1 MKRVIAL
8 LLCLVLVACSFI
20 ACDETETKEPA
31 THVHTYAE
39 TWSSDA
45 EGHWYDATCTCTD
58 APLRKLAHTDAN
70 NDGACDVC
78 TFSNHTHTYAEG
90 WTADCTNHWRAADC
104 GHIVA
109 GTDVQAH
116 ADTNEDGKCDTCAY
130 VIEDIHTHYYAT
142 AWSHDADNHWHAALC
157 EHSVEVADKAAHEIN
172 AAGVCTVCQAKVKE
186 VDTTN
191 LGELLAA
198 SVANNHKVVS
208 GKVMYA
214 YTIPE
219 FDMTSTHAQYYTL
232 GNGSTYVNREQYEVS
247 NQSWYQL
254 IGEDEV
260 FGVTTYDGGYT
271 LEPVAVGVAEMGGY
285 TYTPS
290 TLLAGFENT
299 SSLSETLYEL
309 YTLSQNEGVSE
320 YTVKHNA
327 ATKSYSFSY
336 TYLIVNKVSGG
347 ESLGGNDENPSANVE
362 TYNTSLFTVDVK
374 FTYDEN
380 YVITTADFI
389 VGAYNEAID
398 GDYSYDP
405 TTGKVTL
412 VENAYADTYT
422 YNVYQTAGERTYST
436 EYPKASIVP
445 SAFNLSYKDEI
456 IGEKV
461 TVDAGVYTQF
471 SLTEILPLGALI
483 NFIEPEDVV
492 IEVKNDDAQAT
503 MQTVDMLYSNWSYTI
518 GFNANSLDYVGT
530 YTVTVSYAGNLI
542 KTFKME
548 IKTPAVGKV
557 LACVFENQWGWDGE
571 VYTANEDTAV
581 TNATLEAGEVL
592 DFVGL
597 IKPTLLAQN
606 YTVKVIDENDADV
619 TATTISKATLADAMV
634 FYEYQASY
642 EAYRF
647 STDVAGTY
655 KVIVTSTEDTTV
667 SATLTVTVEAAPV
680 LSESA
685 TYEFVTPGNFAQTDE
700 VTFTAGTAGTYVISA
715 EGLADTTWLQY
726 YDAAE
731 DMWPQIQGNLPY
743 SVELEA
749 GETLTL
755 RLFGWDDT
763 VAGTPVTV
771 TVEKAVESISG
782 TYIGTDDWG
791 NAFLTVEIDDDA
803 KTAIFTFNHPMFG
816 PSSAAFTYT
825 VDADDTVTLYDAEGN
840 VVNPMAGRLTLT
852 DGKPTSADYNGSV
865 YSLTKKE
872 PISGTY
878 IGTDNWGNAFLTVEI
893 DDDAKTAI
901 FTFNHPMLG
910 SSSVSYTYEVDAEG
924 TVTLYDE
931 EGNVVNPMAGMLV
944 FTDGKP
950 TSADYN
956 GTHYTL
962 AKEGATNGSEGN
974 GTEADPYIL
983 TETGDYVCEFP
994 GGWNPIWYAFTA
1006 TEDGIITVS
1015 STFATAWLMC
1025 GEDPMFAENNF
1036 GDGSAVS
1043 YTVTAGTTVYIGVG
1057 DWDEAEIDVPFTVT
1071 VE

>member
-1 MKRVIAL
+1 MKRVVAL

-186 VDTTN
+186 VDAAN

-299 SSLSETLYEL
+299 SSLSETLYAL

-492 IEVKNDDAQAT
+492 IEVKNDDAQAAK
-503 MQTVDMLYSNWSYTI
+503 QTVDMSYSNWSYTI

-548 IKTPAVGKV
+548 IKTPAVGEV

-571 VYTANEDTAV
+571 VYTANEYTAV

-667 SATLTVTVEAAPV
+667 STTLTVTVEAEEAS
-680 LSESA
+680 SEAVTSITLTPSDTYTFIDEYTYVA
-685 TYEFVTPGNFAQTDE
+685 TV
-700 VTFTAGTAGTYVISA
+700 AGTYTFTVPAGYGVYSFDAYNSWSA
-715 EGLADTTWLQY
+715 PEVDFNMQPFGGSFEIA
-726 YDAAE
+726 
-731 DMWPQIQGNLPY
+731 
-743 SVELEA
+743 LEA
-749 GETLTL
+749 GEEFGFYYGGLTKDEFTIEVDVPVEIITSITLTPS
-755 RLFGWDDT
+755 DT
-763 VAGTPVTV
+763 YTFIDEYTYVAAVAGTYTFTVPAGYGVYSFDAYNSWGAPEVDFNMQPFGGSFEIALEAGEEFGFYYGGFTKDEFTIEVTPPSADSTINAVDLQIGYNSINAEDV
-771 TVEKAVESISG
+771 TYAYTATADGQLVLSIGSAIMGDVTITYTVNGGTEEALALNSNISLDLVSG
-782 TYIGTDDWG
+782 DEVIITVVATGYATLNADWTASGSNVGSVALEIGNNAINAENITYTYTAAENGTLDLSVGAAIMGDVTITY
-791 NAFLTVEIDDDA
+791 TVNGGTEETLALNSEASLDLEEGDTVVITIVA
-803 KTAIFTFNHPMFG
+803 AGYATLV
-816 PSSAAFTYT
+816 AAFT
-825 VDADDTVTLYDAEGN
+825 AN
-840 VVNPMAGRLTLT
+840 
-852 DGKPTSADYNGSV
+852 
-865 YSLTKKE
+865 
-872 PISGTY
+872 
-878 IGTDNWGNAFLTVEI
+878 
-893 DDDAKTAI
+893 
-901 FTFNHPMLG
+901 
-910 SSSVSYTYEVDAEG
+910 
-924 TVTLYDE
+924 
-931 EGNVVNPMAGMLV
+931 
-944 FTDGKP
+944 
-950 TSADYN
+950 
-956 GTHYTL
+956 
-962 AKEGATNGSEGN
+962 
-974 GTEADPYIL
+974 
-983 TETGDYVCEFP
+983 
-994 GGWNPIWYAFTA
+994 
-1006 TEDGIITVS
+1006 
-1015 STFATAWLMC
+1015 
-1025 GEDPMFAENNF
+1025 
-1036 GDGSAVS
+1036 
-1043 YTVTAGTTVYIGVG
+1043 
-1057 DWDEAEIDVPFTVT
+1057 
-1071 VE
+1071 